1 MFDAC
6 VLNNINQSIS
16 INVAAYAA
24 ACLVKSVPIGNWRNE
39 TGTGKYTALR
49 IFKIMLIF
57 VSQCTEHRNKQE
69 KIR

>member
-39 TGTGKYTALR
+39 TGTGKYTALK
-49 IFKIMLIF
+49 FSKL
-57 VSQCTEHRNKQE
+57 C
-69 KIR
+69 